1 MPPEVVRLA
10 ERELGPQA
18 VRLRVVAAERPPRA
32 AVIDDQV
39 EENDPEAQVEENDA
53 EWNAMANANLAGA
66 GNFEAD
72 ILDINE
78 LYADEGDG
86 YVYSD
91 NEGDGEN
98 QNDNEM
104 VE

>member
-1 MPPEVVRLA
+1 
-10 ERELGPQA
+10 
-18 VRLRVVAAERPPRA
+18 
-32 AVIDDQV
+32 
-39 EENDPEAQVEENDA
+39 
-53 EWNAMANANLAGA
+53 MANANLAGA

-78 LYADEGDG
+78 LYASEGDG

-91 NEGDGEN
+91 DEGDGEN

-104 VE
+104 IE